1 MKILGLDIGSY
12 SVKIAEIETT
22 SKGYVLSAF
31 HEFPLSLDPQ
41 KDSKLEII
49 ETLRNFSAGFDPS
62 STRWVMG
69 VPQDRV
75 SVHQK
80 RFPFRERQKI
90 QKSLAFELEDE
101 IPLDIDDTIFDAKI
115 TDYTGQF
122 AEVLTVAAP
131 KGVIQETLQLAKDGG
146 FDVEIVSVEGL
157 ALANLFE
164 NPELAPPEH
173 PAPLRTEDDSAKPAT
188 SPPSA
193 ARLILHLGNKRSNL
207 LVYRGDALVAVRSI
221 AWGGADIADE
231 IVSVF
236 QVPIFEAVKVLQS
249 RSFILMNTA
258 GATKDQIHLSTT
270 IATSVDQLLSELRLI
285 LLEIRSGFNLNFEA
299 LDVTGGAGLIQNLGA
314 YLTQSL
320 EIPANV
326 IHPFENLRQ
335 IRLEFTPHMEAVA
348 VVAVGLA
355 LEGVKRPRNPAIN
368 LRKDEFA
375 NENEAL
381 KRFWQT
387 WRTPAQVAMAM
398 FCLFF
403 VYAVVRESMAVGLVE
418 KADEHV
424 SDLAKKVAGL
434 KGASATESGVQNFIS
449 KQKKLIKDREALAK
463 VEGMNSAMDILSQLA
478 EKLPVVKPPRQGAGL
493 NVSHLSIENED
504 VLIEGHVDTAGNAKL
519 LQNALKEIA
528 RGKAIQ
534 TVTQTPAGPPAG
546 PPGGVP
552 FVYKFK
558 VDRTKL

>member
-12 SVKIAEIETT
+12 SVKIAEVDLS

-41 KDSKLEII
+41 KDRKLEII
-49 ETLRNFSAGFDPS
+49 ETLRAFSANFDAS
-62 STRWVMG
+62 NTRWVMG

-115 TDYTGQF
+115 TDYAGPF

-131 KGVIQETLQLAKDGG
+131 KEVIEETLQLAKDGG
-146 FDVEIVSVEGL
+146 FEIEILSVEGL

-164 NPELAPPEH
+164 NPEAAPPEH
-173 PAPLRTEDDSAKPAT
+173 AAPLRSEDNADSPIT
-188 SPPSA
+188 SPPSS
-193 ARLILHLGNKRSNL
+193 ARLILHLGNLRSNL

-221 AWGGADIADE
+221 AWGGSDIANE

-249 RSFILMNTA
+249 RSFILMNQA
-258 GATKDQIHLSTT
+258 GATKDQIHLSNT
-270 IATSVDQLLSELRLI
+270 IATSVDQLLGDLRLM
-285 LLEIRSGFNLNFEA
+285 LLEIRSAFNLSFDSLEI
-299 LDVTGGAGLIQNLGA
+299 TGGAGQIQNLGP
-314 YLTQSL
+314 YLTQHL

-326 IHPFENLRQ
+326 IRPFERLRQ
-335 IRLEFTPHMEAVA
+335 VRLDFTAHMESVA

-368 LRKDEFA
+368 LRKEEYA
-375 NENEAL
+375 TENEAL

-387 WRTPAQVAMAM
+387 WKTPAQIALTM
-398 FCLFF
+398 FVLFF
-403 VYAVVRESMAVGLVE
+403 VYSVVRDSMAGTLVLQAE
-418 KADEHV
+418 EHV
-424 SDLAKKVAGL
+424 TDLAKKVANL
-434 KGASATESGVQNFIS
+434 KGAEASETGVTRYIS
-449 KQKKLIKDREALAK
+449 SKKKLIKDREALSK
-463 VEGMNSAMDILSQLA
+463 VENMNSAMDILQHLA
-478 EKLPVVKPPRQGAGL
+478 EKLPVVNPPRPNAGL
-493 NVSHLSIENED
+493 NVSRVNIDNED
-504 VLIEGHVDTAGNAKL
+504 VSIEGHIDTAANSKI
-519 LQNALKEIA
+519 LQDMLKEIA
-528 RGKAIQ
+528 RGKQIQ
-534 TVTQTPAGPPAG
+534 S
-546 PPGGVP
+546 VP
-552 FVYKFK
+552 QAPLGAAVGQPFNYKFK